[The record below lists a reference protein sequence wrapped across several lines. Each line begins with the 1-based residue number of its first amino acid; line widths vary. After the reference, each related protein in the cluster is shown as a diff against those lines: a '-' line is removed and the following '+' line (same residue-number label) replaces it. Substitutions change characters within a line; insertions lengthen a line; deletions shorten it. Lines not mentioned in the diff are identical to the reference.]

1 MGNNGDESFTL
12 EDFLTYASDKESRN
26 EKYNNVKLNNNDIDF
41 FLDQAQRSNHYDLLF
56 LILEEKHPILPFE
69 VTYLYNSGIFFYF
82 EKKNGGPRYGLR
94 ADQIVVND
102 FNKNRLL
109 IHKKIPLDDLTTET
123 IPLSSTSNWY
133 YPLFKKFIKGGGKKT
148 RKQKQTRKEKR
159 NKKKQKKT
167 RKRKRQRKTR
177 RNKSFRSPIF

>member
-26 EKYNNVKLNNNDIDF
+26 EKYKGVILNNNDIDF
-41 FLDQAQRSNHYDLLF
+41 FLHESQKSNDYDLLF
-56 LILEEKHPILPFE
+56 LILEEKHAIPPFE
-69 VTYLYNSGIFFYF
+69 VTYLYNSGNFFYF
-82 EKKNGGPRYGLR
+82 EKKNGGMQYGLR

-123 IPLSSTSNWY
+123 TPLSSKSNRY
-133 YPLFKKFIKGGGKKT
+133 KLFNNFIKEGGKKT